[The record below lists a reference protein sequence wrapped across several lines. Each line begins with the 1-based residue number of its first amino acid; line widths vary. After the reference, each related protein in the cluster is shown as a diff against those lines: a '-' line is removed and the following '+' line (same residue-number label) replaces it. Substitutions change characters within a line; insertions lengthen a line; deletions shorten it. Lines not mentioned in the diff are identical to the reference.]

1 MGSQRPA
8 RTFPPLPIC
17 PSYCHTVQ
25 QSGRGSGQLCPG
37 GHLKWRGAWRGGYT
51 ATPSPSEGP
60 APGEM
65 DPCGRGKRED
75 RPCWVLWCE
84 ERSCSLASLSTP
96 QECRLLRNFSSVYAV
111 VSALQSSPIH
121 RLRAAWGEAARWGGW
136 GTKLGVRAGK
146 QGTSQAYPQDCC
158 PLPPGTASKSSPA
171 SVRFSLRRII
181 ILRAGSYS
189 CR

>member
-121 RLRAAWGEAARWGGW
+121 RLRAAWGEAARDSL
-136 GTKLGVRAGK
+136 KVFSSLCQIFSEEDNYSQSRELLLQVRPCSLVFPAIP
-146 QGTSQAYPQDCC
+146 A
-158 PLPPGTASKSSPA
+158 SPA
-171 SVRFSLRRII
+171 HPIAPCSVTTRR
-181 ILRAGSYS
+181 
-189 CR
+189 